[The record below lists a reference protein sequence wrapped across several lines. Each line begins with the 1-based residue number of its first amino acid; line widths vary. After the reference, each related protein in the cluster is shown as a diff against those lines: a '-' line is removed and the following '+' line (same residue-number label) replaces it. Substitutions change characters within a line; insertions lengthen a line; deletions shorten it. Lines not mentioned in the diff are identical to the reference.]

1 MSTVPTHNVSALND
15 MEEIKKKLKAR
26 VGHLEDEGALNHVRE
41 LTALLE
47 YVEALESEIEGLHE
61 DAAGEDI

>member
-1 MSTVPTHNVSALND
+1 